1 MSPVTIL
8 RFFAR
13 RRFNYLD
20 MAFLFAVVDT
30 WQAGHLWSGLA
41 LLVVGIAFSIWAER
55 KAGV

>member
-8 RFFAR
+8 RFFAK

-20 MAFLFAVVDT
+20 MAFIFASVDT
-30 WQAGHLWSGLA
+30 WQAGHLWSGFA
-41 LLVVGIAFSIWAER
+41 LFVVGIAFSIWAER

>member
-1 MSPVTIL
+1 MSRVTIL
-8 RFFAR
+8 RFFAS

-30 WQAGHLWSGLA
+30 WQAGHIWSGFA
-41 LLVVGIAFSIWAER
+41 LLAVGIVLSIWAER